1 MGESQN
7 PEADAYPETIFI
19 PARRTIIILPAS
31 AVHIGNRH
39 ELFYVALQV
48 KCCTYASPIENMSI

>member
-19 PARRTIIILPAS
+19 PARRTITILPAS

-39 ELFYVALQV
+39 EML
-48 KCCTYASPIENMSI
+48 